1 MNKLKKLGAM
11 IEKLYMGVGA
21 AAMGLLAF
29 LVIFTVI
36 MRYCFSLS
44 WKSVSEFNVLLF
56 TFTTFWGL
64 GLNVLKNEHV
74 AVTILYD
81 VFPPVVKKWVSVL
94 NYIVMLVVDV
104 LFIKYGWAY
113 AIKMGKQLSNV
124 LKFVPEVLGHI
135 ITADGRKQTARIL
148 DRRPLKH
155 SLNRNVE
162 HYRIHLLEQRG
173 IEYSRLTEA
182 HPMFDARLDNDALG
196 DALREG
202 IFIELRRS
210 NRIARASP
218 MVGRHTAAR
227 LRHAADIYY
236 ANIFAIRLCENG
248 FHNVGRNSRIHI
260 KCLLGIVI
268 GRRRHHAAD
277 IS

>member
-1 MNKLKKLGAM
+1 MNKLKKLGATA
-11 IEKLYMGVGA
+11 EKIYFGIGA

-81 VFPPVVKKWVSVL
+81 VLPAVAKKWISVL

-113 AIKMGKQLSNV
+113 AVKMGKQLSMGM
-124 LKFVPEVLGHI
+124 EI
-135 ITADGRKQTARIL
+135 
-148 DRRPLKH
+148 
-155 SLNRNVE
+155 
-162 HYRIHLLEQRG
+162 
-173 IEYSRLTEA
+173 
-182 HPMFDARLDNDALG
+182 PMFYMYGLMPVCGVICALCIIIKGAMAATTPVSAFDN
-196 DALREG
+196 
-202 IFIELRRS
+202 
-210 NRIARASP
+210 
-218 MVGRHTAAR
+218 
-227 LRHAADIYY
+227 
-236 ANIFAIRLCENG
+236 ANQ
-248 FHNVGRNSRIHI
+248 
-260 KCLLGIVI
+260 
-268 GRRRHHAAD
+268 
-277 IS
+277 

>member
-1 MNKLKKLGAM
+1 MNKLKKLGAAV
-11 IEKLYMGVGA
+11 EKIYMGIGA

-81 VFPPVVKKWVSVL
+81 ALPAVAKKWISVL

-113 AIKMGKQLSNV
+113 AVKMGKQLSMGM
-124 LKFVPEVLGHI
+124 EI
-135 ITADGRKQTARIL
+135 
-148 DRRPLKH
+148 
-155 SLNRNVE
+155 
-162 HYRIHLLEQRG
+162 
-173 IEYSRLTEA
+173 
-182 HPMFDARLDNDALG
+182 PMFYMYGLMPLCGVICALCIIIKG
-196 DALREG
+196 AL
-202 IFIELRRS
+202 
-210 NRIARASP
+210 
-218 MVGRHTAAR
+218 AA
-227 LRHAADIYY
+227 AAPVS
-236 ANIFAIRLCENG
+236 AFEN
-248 FHNVGRNSRIHI
+248 
-260 KCLLGIVI
+260 
-268 GRRRHHAAD
+268 AD
-277 IS
+277 Q